1 MIINPANLELAFKGF
16 KTVYTD
22 AYNKTPVLYE
32 NIAMTVPSSGRDETY
47 GWIGQFPRMREWLTG
62 ERQVKDLEA
71 FRYTITNRKFES
83 TVSLQREDFAD
94 DRFGVFKPMFA
105 EMGQTARQH
114 PDELIFSLLAT
125 GFSTVCF
132 DGQFFFDTD
141 HPSVDAA
148 GAAITVS
155 NMQAGTNPAWFL
167 FDTSR
172 FIKPMIWQEREAYQ
186 FDQVNRTEDT
196 RVFLTDV
203 YLYGIRARVNAGFGL
218 WQLAFGSRAP
228 LTAANYVA
236 ARNAMGVLRG
246 DRGRLL
252 GIKPNV
258 LVVPRSLEEAGRTLL
273 KAELSGG
280 GNSNIWAGS
289 AELIVSPYL

>member
-1 MIINPANLELAFKGF
+1 MIINPANLDLAFKGF
-16 KTVYTD
+16 KTVYTA
-22 AYNKTPVLYE
+22 AYDTTPVLYDR
-32 NIAMTVPSSGRDETY
+32 IAMTIPSSGRDETY

-71 FRYTITNRKFES
+71 FKYTITNRKFES

-114 PDELIFSLLAT
+114 PDELIFSLLAS
-125 GFSTVCF
+125 GFSAVCF

-148 GAAITVS
+148 GAPITVS
-155 NMQAGTNPAWFL
+155 NMQAGTDPAWFL
-167 FDTSR
+167 LDTSR
-172 FIKPMIWQEREAYQ
+172 AIKPMIWQEREPYQ
-186 FDQVNRTEDT
+186 FEQVNRSEDQ
-196 RVFLTDV
+196 RVFMTDV

-218 WQLAFGSRAP
+218 WQLAYGSKAP
-228 LTAANYVA
+228 LTAANYKA
-236 ARNAMGVLRG
+236 ARTAMGNLRG
-246 DRGRLL
+246 DKGRVL
-252 GIKPNV
+252 GINPNV
-258 LVVPRSLEEAGRTLL
+258 LVVPRALEEAGLTLL

-280 GNSNIWAGS
+280 GNSNIWAGT
-289 AELIVSPYL
+289 ADLIVSPYL